1 MHVAL
6 QEDATEI
13 LSGEGCPGPGQQ
25 GLVGRRMEGI
35 SYGVG
40 VGSK

>member
-6 QEDATEI
+6 REDAAEI
-13 LSGEGCPGPGQQ
+13 LSGEGCPGPRQQ
-25 GLVGRRMEGI
+25 GLAGRRMEGI

-40 VGSK
+40 GGG